1 MLNKIITDVINSSIV
16 FLKLLKKNSTFLI
29 IISLFGLFLG
39 VYLENYNF
47 KKKGQFKGF
56 AEVDVINKSFL
67 SMISDFDSSEYS
79 ISKYAGFIKNK
90 KYLLNGLD
98 RLTNLSERF
107 NNEFKSS
114 KLNIKEFYD
123 EDINKYCI
131 TDKNKHFDS
140 YIDISTNNDS
150 EIKRINLI
158 ILNNSKSEVENCF
171 NYIKKILIIKKN
183 KFIKEELKKIDSHI
197 LHLTNMQQS
206 LNKKETFDTK
216 ESYGKFFDLFA
227 AYYQDIAHINKN
239 NNKIFNKDD
248 QQIKEYF
255 ITELYNS
262 EKNIL
267 YPYEL
272 LKDEKNN
279 KIYLYK
285 NINYTDIETVD
296 KISKKNFLKI
306 ELFTVDEF
314 LQKEDFFTNVVA
326 LKSSVLIDIEKKLNL
341 LNEARNSINDFTD
354 FQFSELII
362 TEQKI
367 KRSYAPIVSFLFFLI
382 SGIFLI
388 YFRNFSK
395 TNR

>member
-67 SMISDFDSSEYS
+67 SIISDFDSSEYS

-158 ILNNSKSEVENCF
+158 ILNNSKSEIENCF

-314 LQKEDFFTNVVA
+314 LQKEDFFTNVVT

-341 LNEARNSINDFTD
+341 LNETRNSINDFTD

>member
-1 MLNKIITDVINSSIV
+1 
-16 FLKLLKKNSTFLI
+16 LI

-67 SMISDFDSSEYS
+67 SIISDFDSSEYS

-140 YIDISTNNDS
+140 YIDISTNNDR

-171 NYIKKILIIKKN
+171 NYIKKILIIKVLLEW
-183 KFIKEELKKIDSHI
+183 IKC
-197 LHLTNMQQS
+197 S
-206 LNKKETFDTK
+206 LA
-216 ESYGKFFDLFA
+216 LFKSKLFN
-227 AYYQDIAHINKN
+227 QW
-239 NNKIFNKDD
+239 IFNIRRTYFSYYIGLSMYWKPSFFKCTCFCSECMSEYT
-248 QQIKEYF
+248 IYF
-255 ITELYNS
+255 IT
-262 EKNIL
+262 
-267 YPYEL
+267 
-272 LKDEKNN
+272 
-279 KIYLYK
+279 
-285 NINYTDIETVD
+285 
-296 KISKKNFLKI
+296 
-306 ELFTVDEF
+306 
-314 LQKEDFFTNVVA
+314 
-326 LKSSVLIDIEKKLNL
+326 
-341 LNEARNSINDFTD
+341 
-354 FQFSELII
+354 
-362 TEQKI
+362 
-367 KRSYAPIVSFLFFLI
+367 
-382 SGIFLI
+382 G
-388 YFRNFSK
+388 
-395 TNR
+395 